1 MYCDGCATRDKHV
14 DSLKAELAARDAE
27 IAQLK
32 TVLMDV
38 RSANFQEMAASIVE
52 LRERNRELEAVLR
65 RDDDSVEIR
74 ISFKDHHVARTIPKI
89 MWEGVRSRLDMSEY
103 VGRELLNM
111 LERAVATA
119 RSEGE

>member
-1 MYCDGCATRDKHV
+1 MGHYDNPS
-14 DSLKAELAARDAE
+14 DSEVIERLRELVSSLTCQRNGLE
-27 IAQLK
+27 
-32 TVLMDV
+32 
-38 RSANFQEMAASIVE
+38 ASLAE